1 MKVIILAMESGLE
14 VFCEGEPLAVKG
26 CIKDILNEADSWTRI
41 RDNLNIDP
49 IKLHLKIIWERV
61 DYKVLQHCQ
70 KIFPAPASLETEML
84 SSLQRRLGETEI
96 NASGENFTVCFDAA
110 DAIENLRKE
119 KKFIDNRLKK
129 LQAVLRDRKG

>member
-1 MKVIILAMESGLE
+1 MKVIILVLVSGLQ

-26 CIKDILNEADSWTRI
+26 CTKDISNEADSWKRI
-41 RDNLNIDP
+41 LDNLNVDQAA
-49 IKLHLKIIWERV
+49 LHLKIIWEHV

-70 KIFPAPASLETEML
+70 KIFPTPASLETEMI
-84 SSLQRRLGETEI
+84 SSLQRRLGEATI
-96 NASGENFTVCFDAA
+96 NVDGENFTVCFDAA

-119 KKFIDNRLKK
+119 KKFIENKLKK